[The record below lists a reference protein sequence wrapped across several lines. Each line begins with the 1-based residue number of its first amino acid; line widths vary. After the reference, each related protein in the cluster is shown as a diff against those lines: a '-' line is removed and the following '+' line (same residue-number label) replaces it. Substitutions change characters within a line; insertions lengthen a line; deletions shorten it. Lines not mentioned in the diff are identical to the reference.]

1 MLINYSPFFY
11 SPKLDEVIRNILFA
25 ADVNVKDESFSSFTV
40 PADGQQAVTTTQ
52 DVNYD
57 SDILETLQSHLMR
70 GDREAAVR
78 YAVQEDLWAHA
89 LIISSCVN
97 KDLWKEVVN
106 GFVEREL
113 SEQGPETM
121 QTPKI
126 VQGDRQGLR
135 VLYALF
141 AGQGAKAS
149 ECILLGWSVYKLKL
163 IPFLLSQ

>member
-1 MLINYSPFFY
+1 MPKSFA
-11 SPKLDEVIRNILFA
+11 SPKLDESIRNILFST
-25 ADVNVKDESFSSFTV
+25 DVSVKEENFSSFTV
-40 PADGQQAVTTTQ
+40 PADGQQDPGSEQENYNT
-52 DVNYD
+52 DVLD
-57 SDILETLQSHLMR
+57 TLQGHLMR

-113 SEQGPETM
+113 SSQPSANL
-121 QTPKI
+121 QTGRV
-126 VQGDRQGLR
+126 VQGDRQALR

-141 AGQGAKAS
+141 SGQGANAS
-149 ECILLGWSVYKLKL
+149 K
-163 IPFLLSQ
+163 

>member
-1 MLINYSPFFY
+1 MSYAYLIL
-11 SPKLDEVIRNILFA
+11 KLPSVKFDESIRNILFA
-25 ADVNVKDESFSSFTV
+25 NDVSVRDDNLSSFSV
-40 PADGQQAVTTTQ
+40 PADGQQTIGQVQ
-52 DVNYD
+52 DSYNID
-57 SDILETLQSHLMR
+57 LLETLQGHLMR

-78 YAVQEDLWAHA
+78 YAIQEDLWAHA

-97 KDLWKEVVN
+97 KDLWKEVIN

-113 SEQGPETM
+113 SSQRPDVT
-121 QTPKI
+121 QQPKI

-149 ECILLGWSVYKLKL
+149 EYSYLNH
-163 IPFLLSQ
+163 Q

>member
-1 MLINYSPFFY
+1 MS
-11 SPKLDEVIRNILFA
+11 
-25 ADVNVKDESFSSFTV
+25 VKDDNLSSFTV
-40 PADGQQAVTTTQ
+40 PADGQQTTEQ
-52 DVNYD
+52 IPD
-57 SDILETLQSHLMR
+57 SYTIDLLETLQGHLMR

-97 KDLWKEVVN
+97 KDLWKEVIN

-113 SEQGPETM
+113 SSQRSDVL
-121 QTPKI
+121 QQPKI

-149 ECILLGWSVYKLKL
+149 KYFFLELSRELDIIVY
-163 IPFLLSQ
+163 